1 MASAST
7 FRWKNRFERL
17 LHRVLVLNE
26 LGRPAL
32 AYRLSWAGTAESGYS
47 YGYAQFDLAKGA
59 TQHRSAL
66 MRLLGRSPLRR
77 RGLRRSSRPSG
88 SRLLNRLGK

>member
-7 FRWKNRFERL
+7 FSWKNRFERL
-17 LHRVLVLNE
+17 LHRV